1 MRIDTGIKGLEKLV
15 KIPENYILL
24 AGGTPGTGK
33 TAFALDYLFEGIEN
47 GEKGLYVS
55 LIDSEQE
62 VKNAAELRG
71 YDSESENFKVQEA
84 TDLMR
89 AGTSGQVFE
98 PEKVID
104 GLRRNLNEFEPDR
117 IVFDTITK
125 FLMIF
130 DAEPVQRENVSKLV
144 DRIKDKDSSAILLG
158 EVPFSKKGQPS
169 RYEIAEFVIDGILH
183 FQQKED
189 DIVFNILKMKG
200 LEYDGKQ
207 HCLKITDNE
216 VRIGELYNPQVLDR
230 LDEGSGDDSEDS
242 EEVELN

>member
-1 MRIDTGIKGLEKLV
+1 MSIDTGIKGLEKLV
-15 KIPENYILL
+15 DIPENYILL

-47 GEKGLYVS
+47 GEKALYVS
-55 LIDSEQE
+55 LIASEEE
-62 VKNAAELRG
+62 VKESAELRG
-71 YDSESENFKVQEA
+71 YDSESESFKVQEA

-89 AGTSGQVFE
+89 AGTGGQVFE

-117 IVFDTITK
+117 IVFDTVTK

-144 DRIKDKDSSAILLG
+144 TRIQEHDSSAVLLG

-169 RYEIAEFVIDGILH
+169 RYEIAEFVVDGILH
-183 FQQKED
+183 FQQED
-189 DIVFNILKMKG
+189 DDIIFNILKMKG
-200 LEYDGKQ
+200 LEYDGKK
-207 HCLKITDNE
+207 HLLKITDNNVE
-216 VRIGELYNPQVLDR
+216 IGEVYSTTVSNGF
-230 LDEGSGDDSEDS
+230 DEGSGDDSEDS
-242 EEVELN
+242 KEVELD